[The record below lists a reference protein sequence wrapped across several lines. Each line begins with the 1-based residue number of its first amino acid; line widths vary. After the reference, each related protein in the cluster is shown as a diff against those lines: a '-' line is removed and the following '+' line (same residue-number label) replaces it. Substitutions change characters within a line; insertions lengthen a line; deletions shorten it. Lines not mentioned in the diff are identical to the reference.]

1 MFKPSKHNGIA
12 ILLFANSP
20 DEELNNK
27 SIPNGDV
34 LFSGLT
40 EHTLSVVRQTE
51 IPYFHFTEAEQEG
64 NSFGERFVNA
74 IQHIFNKGFDR
85 VITVGN
91 DTPQL
96 RPADILKADRELGRN
111 NCILGPSKDG
121 GFYLMGLHKSHFNA
135 DQFLALPWQTS
146 RLLRNI
152 SALFQGLNIRVVKQR
167 VLLDLDDLMDLNSI
181 MAGFTIWS
189 YKLRKLLLSFLTT
202 VQATSTLAAVFF
214 HRYFQNYYFNKG
226 SPINTTCL
234 S

>member
-1 MFKPSKHNGIA
+1 MLTPSKHNGTA

-20 DEELNNK
+20 EEDLNNK
-27 SIPNGDV
+27 CIPNGNV

-40 EHTLSVVRQTE
+40 KHTLSVIRQTE

-74 IQHIFNKGFDR
+74 IQYIFNKGFDR
-85 VITVGN
+85 VITIGN

-96 RPADILKADRELGRN
+96 RPADILKADRELGPN

-121 GFYLMGLHKSHFNA
+121 GFYLLGLHKSHFNS

-152 SALFQGLNIRVVKQR
+152 SRLFQGLNIRVVKQR
-167 VLLDLDDLMDLNSI
+167 VLLDLDNLGDLNTI
-181 MAGFTIWS
+181 MAGCRIWS
-189 YKLRKLLLSFLTT
+189 YKLWKLLLSFLPT
-202 VQATSTLAAVFF
+202 VQANSSLTPVFIN
-214 HRYFQNYYFNKG
+214 HYFGNYHYNKG
-226 SPINTTCL
+226 SPFNTTCL

>member
-1 MFKPSKHNGIA
+1 MLKPSKLNGTA

-20 DEELNNK
+20 GEELNNK

-40 EHTLSVVRQTE
+40 QHTLSVVRQTKL
-51 IPYFHFTEAEQEG
+51 PYFHFTEAEQKG
-64 NSFGERFVNA
+64 NNFGERFVNA
-74 IQHIFNKGFDR
+74 IQLIFNKGFDR

-91 DTPQL
+91 DSPQL
-96 RPADILKADRELGRN
+96 RPADILKADRELGRD

-121 GFYLMGLHKSHFNA
+121 GFYLMGLHKNHFIA

-152 SALFQGLNIRVVKQR
+152 SALFQELNIRIVKQR
-167 VLLDLDDLMDLNSI
+167 VLLDLDNIVDLNTLI
-181 MAGFTIWS
+181 AGCTIWS
-189 YKLRKLLLSFLTT
+189 LKLRKLLLSFLTP
-202 VQATSTLAAVFF
+202 VQTTTPSGAVFLNY
-214 HRYFQNYYFNKG
+214 YFGNCYFNKG

-234 S
+234 F

>member
-1 MFKPSKHNGIA
+1 MLKPSKHNGIA

-20 DEELNNK
+20 DEELKNK
-27 SIPNGDV
+27 SIPNGNV

-40 EHTLSVVRQTE
+40 EHTMSVVRQTE

-74 IQHIFNKGFDR
+74 IQHIFNKGFDK

-121 GFYLMGLHKSHFNA
+121 GFYLMGLHKRHFNA
-135 DQFLALPWQTS
+135 DQFLALPWQTT

-152 SALFQGLNIRVVKQR
+152 SALFQGLNIRIVKQR
-167 VLLDLDDLMDLNSI
+167 VLLDLDNLMDLNTI
-181 MAGFTIWS
+181 MAGCINWS
-189 YKLRKLLLSFLTT
+189 YKLRKLLLTFLTT
-202 VQATSTLAAVFF
+202 VQAIIASGGELLNP
-214 HRYFQNYYFNKG
+214 YFGSYYFNKG

>member
-1 MFKPSKHNGIA
+1 MLKPSKHNGTA

-20 DEELNNK
+20 QEELNNK
-27 SIPNGDV
+27 SIPNGNV

-40 EHTLSVVRQTE
+40 KHTLSVVRQTE
-51 IPYFHFTEAEQEG
+51 IPYFHLTEAEQEG
-64 NSFGERFVNA
+64 NNFGERFVNA
-74 IQHIFNKGFDR
+74 IHHIFNKGFDR

-96 RPADILKADRELGRN
+96 RPADILKADRELDRN

-121 GFYLMGLHKSHFNA
+121 GFYLLGLHKRHFNA
-135 DQFLALPWQTS
+135 PRFLALPWQTS
-146 RLLRNI
+146 SLLRSI
-152 SALFQGLNIRVVKQR
+152 TALFQGLNIRVVKQR
-167 VLLDLDDLMDLNSI
+167 VLLDLDNMVDLNSI
-181 MAGFTIWS
+181 MASCTIWS

-202 VQATSTLAAVFF
+202 VQATLSLAVVFF
-214 HRYFQNYYFNKG
+214 NRYFQHYYFNKG